1 MKIKFAFFV
10 YDVYLSA
17 MKIELMT
24 RLLIILS
31 LIFVSCDR
39 YDELTQFED
48 KRKGYSIGIQ
58 TIHSQVH
65 MYINDTYYYFGDIN
79 KHEVTHL
86 KTSRLD
92 RVIIFGIYGGK
103 ATMSIKDYDN
113 MRVLYNGEIKSY
125 TIIR

>member
-1 MKIKFAFFV
+1 M
-10 YDVYLSA
+10 YLSA
-17 MKIELMT
+17 IA

-39 YDELTQFED
+39 YEELTQFEN
-48 KRKGYSIGIQ
+48 KLTGYSISIQ

-86 KTSRLD
+86 KTGRLD

-113 MRVLYNGEIKSY
+113 RRELYNGEIKSY
-125 TIIR
+125 TIIK